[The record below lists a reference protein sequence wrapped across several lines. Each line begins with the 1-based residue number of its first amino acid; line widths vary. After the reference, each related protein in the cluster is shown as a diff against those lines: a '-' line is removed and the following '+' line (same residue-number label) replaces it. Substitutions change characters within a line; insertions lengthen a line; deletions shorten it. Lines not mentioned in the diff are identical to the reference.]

1 MVRVPIVK
9 IAIPV
14 PTVCFTTDIH
24 AVFIVLTYVR
34 VYSDSASISSPS
46 GLVGSMLGMMPM
58 LAGLE

>member
-34 VYSDSASISSPS
+34 VYSDSASSPS